1 MGTGMIST
9 GLSGIQVAQLGLL
22 TTEHNITNANTA
34 GFNRQ
39 RTIQATNVAMLTGAG
54 YVGQGAHVQTIS
66 RMYDSFLST
75 QVNRAQ
81 TTSSELSSYYT
92 QIKQI
97 DNMLADANS
106 GLSPALQSFF
116 SGIQD
121 VAANPSLLSA
131 RQSLVSSAQAL
142 VARYQGLED
151 RISQMYDGVNEQIT
165 TSVATINS
173 YSTQIA
179 SLNESIVIARSA
191 TNQAPNDLMDQR
203 DQLVLD
209 LNKLVRVTTTENS
222 DGTFNVY
229 IGNGQ
234 QLVVGS
240 QVSKLT
246 AQPSAS
252 DPSHFVVGLANA
264 NGSQELPESLITGG
278 SLGGLLSFRSGTL
291 DRVANDLGRNAA
303 SLALVYNAQNALGQ
317 DLLGQSLGDANFVS
331 DFFAISQPKVY
342 ANTNNSGTAVVS
354 AELADPSIDGVYS
367 LALDTS
373 GTTYSLTRQSDG
385 TVWQGASLAAL
396 QSAIPTS
403 EGITLEL
410 PGLTVAAGSSTQVLG
425 AAANGGNFYTKLTGS
440 DYRLAYDGT
449 KYTMTRLSDNT
460 QWSNADP
467 DVLSDTI
474 KGSEGFSIELGAGA
488 MASGD
493 SFLIKPTADV
503 ARNIT
508 VNTTVA
514 ADVRL
519 VAAAMPFRTKADSG
533 NTGNGTIIAGNTVLG
548 FGTPPLPSSGVKLQY
563 DSAAEEFA
571 LTGVPAGASISVTF
585 DGKTT
590 VYAAT
595 DDIPYKSG
603 ATISFAGASFSISGS
618 LNNGDS
624 FTLAENAAGVSD
636 GRNALA
642 LGQLQSQNTM
652 SGKTASF
659 QAAYAQLVSDVGN
672 KSRELQVK
680 TDAQA
685 ALLKQTT
692 DARDSLSGVNLDEE
706 AANLLRY
713 QQAYQASAKMIEVG
727 SRLFDVLLSAAGS

>member
-131 RQSLVSSAQAL
+131 RQSLASSAQAL

-229 IGNGQ
+229 IG
-234 QLVVGS
+234 
-240 QVSKLT
+240 
-246 AQPSAS
+246 
-252 DPSHFVVGLANA
+252 
-264 NGSQELPESLITGG
+264 
-278 SLGGLLSFRSGTL
+278 
-291 DRVANDLGRNAA
+291 
-303 SLALVYNAQNALGQ
+303 
-317 DLLGQSLGDANFVS
+317 
-331 DFFAISQPKVY
+331 
-342 ANTNNSGTAVVS
+342 
-354 AELADPSIDGVYS
+354 
-367 LALDTS
+367 
-373 GTTYSLTRQSDG
+373 
-385 TVWQGASLAAL
+385 
-396 QSAIPTS
+396 
-403 EGITLEL
+403 
-410 PGLTVAAGSSTQVLG
+410 
-425 AAANGGNFYTKLTGS
+425 
-440 DYRLAYDGT
+440 
-449 KYTMTRLSDNT
+449 
-460 QWSNADP
+460 
-467 DVLSDTI
+467 
-474 KGSEGFSIELGAGA
+474 
-488 MASGD
+488 
-493 SFLIKPTADV
+493 
-503 ARNIT
+503 
-508 VNTTVA
+508 
-514 ADVRL
+514 
-519 VAAAMPFRTKADSG
+519 
-533 NTGNGTIIAGNTVLG
+533 
-548 FGTPPLPSSGVKLQY
+548 
-563 DSAAEEFA
+563 
-571 LTGVPAGASISVTF
+571 
-585 DGKTT
+585 
-590 VYAAT
+590 
-595 DDIPYKSG
+595 
-603 ATISFAGASFSISGS
+603 
-618 LNNGDS
+618 
-624 FTLAENAAGVSD
+624 
-636 GRNALA
+636 
-642 LGQLQSQNTM
+642 
-652 SGKTASF
+652 
-659 QAAYAQLVSDVGN
+659 
-672 KSRELQVK
+672 
-680 TDAQA
+680 
-685 ALLKQTT
+685 
-692 DARDSLSGVNLDEE
+692 
-706 AANLLRY
+706 
-713 QQAYQASAKMIEVG
+713 
-727 SRLFDVLLSAAGS
+727 